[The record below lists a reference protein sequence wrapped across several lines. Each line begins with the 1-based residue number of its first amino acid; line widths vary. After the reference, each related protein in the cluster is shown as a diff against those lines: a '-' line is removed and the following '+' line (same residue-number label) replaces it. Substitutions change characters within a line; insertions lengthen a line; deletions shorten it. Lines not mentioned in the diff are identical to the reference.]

1 MNQSVAGAASEA
13 HLKYYRPAGS
23 TKRAKGGSF
32 STAFAVFD
40 GRIIIAVNDVANHIP
55 AHCSTAFIGGPAGLN
70 PGCDSRRIRLPYAGL

>member
-1 MNQSVAGAASEA
+1 MNLPVAGTASEA

-23 TKRAKGGSF
+23 TKRAKGGSS

-55 AHCSTAFIGGPAGLN
+55 ALLLVLLGGIYGRA
-70 PGCDSRRIRLPYAGL
+70 SWA